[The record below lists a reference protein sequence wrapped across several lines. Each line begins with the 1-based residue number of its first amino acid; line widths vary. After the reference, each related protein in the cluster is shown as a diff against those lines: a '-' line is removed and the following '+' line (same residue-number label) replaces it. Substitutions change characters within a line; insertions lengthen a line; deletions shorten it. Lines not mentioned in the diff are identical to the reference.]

1 MPTSEDTAAAE
12 GAEGRQAVENLIRE
26 WFPDVSEG
34 YVHELAAQVRAA
46 ARDADTVPGGEAD
59 GEDDGG

>member
-1 MPTSEDTAAAE
+1 MPATGDATAAE

-46 ARDADTVPGGEAD
+46 AREADSGPD
-59 GEDDGG
+59 GEDAGG